1 MVGSFAL
8 RYETLLA
15 FNDRNGGLFNL
26 PLANIAEGL
35 FAVGGLLGSLRARP
49 TVSPIISE
57 LLNEGGLD
65 FRRLIM

>member
-49 TVSPIISE
+49 TVGPIISE
-57 LLNEGGLD
+57 LLNERGLD